1 MSLDSGKANLYQI
14 KWDVPD
20 KHDGTEWT
28 FKLCGDFDEIPT
40 TLALNHLEN
49 CFLVYGSGVCMV
61 GMLPDPTADERYL
74 LVEPV
79 TVLEDQ
85 GEIVQ
90 AEFSN
95 LNPNYLLVLV
105 RILG

>member
-1 MSLDSGKANLYQI
+1 
-14 KWDVPD
+14 
-20 KHDGTEWT
+20 
-28 FKLCGDFDEIPT
+28 
-40 TLALNHLEN
+40 
-49 CFLVYGSGVCMV
+49 MV